1 MATLPNVELFD
12 TLGEIE
18 FIWYCW
24 KSPSSLKKSRR
35 MSYLDNIRTFVRVYE
50 LGSMSAAGR
59 DLRISPAV
67 TSSRISQLEEHLGV
81 RLFQRTTRS
90 LTPTEQGQSF
100 YRGASG
106 ILEAV
111 ERAEAQIVT
120 MTENLRGT
128 LYVAAP
134 LGVGRRLIAPKVP
147 EFLDVYPEVNVRL
160 RLTDRRVDL
169 TTEGLDLAFFLG
181 QPEDSNLRIRKIAD
195 VARILCASP
204 DYVTRRGMPE
214 SGDDLIA
221 EGHDCLNLRFP
232 GATEFQWLLSTPEGP
247 KRFRVTG
254 RCESDDGDVLTDWA
268 LAGQGVALK
277 PVFEIADHLKAGR
290 LVPVAMRTPPEP
302 IQMACLFTH
311 RRWQDPKTRL
321 FMEFMVERIA
331 ATIRAAESVR

>member
-1 MATLPNVELFD
+1 
-12 TLGEIE
+12 
-18 FIWYCW
+18 
-24 KSPSSLKKSRR
+24 

-100 YRGASG
+100 YRGATD
-106 ILEAV
+106 ILDAV
-111 ERAEAQIVT
+111 ESAEAQIVNI
-120 MTENLRGT
+120 TENLKGS

-134 LGVGRRLIAPKVP
+134 LGVGRRLIAPQVP
-147 EFLDVYPEVNVRL
+147 DFLKEYPEVSVRL

-195 VARILCASP
+195 VERVLCAAP
-204 DYVTRRGMPE
+204 DYIAARGMPKD
-214 SGDDLIA
+214 GDELIA
-221 EGHDCLNLRFP
+221 KRHECLSLRFP
-232 GATEFQWLLSTPEGP
+232 GATEFQWRLSTAEGP
-247 KRFRVTG
+247 KRFRVSG
-254 RCESDDGDVLTDWA
+254 RYESDDGDVLTDWA
-268 LAGQGVALK
+268 LAGHGIAMK
-277 PVFEIADHLKAGR
+277 PVFEIAEHLNNGA
-290 LVPVAMRTPPEP
+290 LIPVAVDTPPEP

-311 RRWQDPKTRL
+311 RRRQDPKTRL

-331 ATIRAAESVR
+331 STIRATERPRP